1 MEPTA
6 TVILV
11 GIVLGILQLV
21 AGVVIGRYFPFPSR
35 GEPGSRPDPVGLG
48 MVVRRLGHLADR
60 ASEDMGQHWAE
71 IDQVN
76 GQLAQLAPPEGAPL
90 AEVVL
95 DAVAQVA
102 DSNVRLQHR
111 LAAAEEK
118 LQRQAQQLYTQIS
131 EARTDSLTEL
141 PNRRAFRDELDRQ
154 IALWEQRGTPF
165 GLLMVDADHF
175 KALND
180 RYGHP
185 AGDLVLRSLG
195 ETLRGAVRQMDV
207 VARVGGEEFAVILP
221 GATAGEAMHA
231 AEAVRGAVDAAR
243 FRFEHCDLQATV
255 SVGAAVVSPGDSP
268 LAVIKR
274 ADDALYA
281 SKRAGRNCGHFH
293 DGAACRRIPSQDAA
307 APRADDSELRQILH
321 ELRARLAEIAGQ
333 TEPAPVHQGK

>member
-1 MEPTA
+1 
-6 TVILV
+6 
-11 GIVLGILQLV
+11 
-21 AGVVIGRYFPFPSR
+21 VIGRYFPFRRR
-35 GEPGSRPDPVGLG
+35 GGPGAGPDFVGPG
-48 MVVRRLGHLADR
+48 TFVRRLGHLVGR
-60 ASEDMGQHWAE
+60 ASHDLGQHRAE
-71 IDQVN
+71 IAQVN
-76 GQLAQLAPPEGAPL
+76 RQLAQLGPADGTPL

-95 DAVAQVA
+95 DAIAQVA

-118 LQRQAQQLYTQIS
+118 LQHQAQQIHSQIS

-154 IALWEQRGTPF
+154 IALWQQRRTPF
-165 GLLMVDADHF
+165 ALLMVDADRF
-175 KALND
+175 KGLND

-221 GATAGEAMHA
+221 GATAGEALRA
-231 AEAVRGAVDAAR
+231 AEAARSAVDAAR
-243 FRFEHCDLQATV
+243 FRFERCDLHATV
-255 SVGAAVVSPGDSP
+255 SVGAAVVLPGDSP
-268 LAVIKR
+268 LALIKR
-274 ADDALYA
+274 ADEALYA

-293 DGAACRRIPSQDAA
+293 DGAACRKISSQDASA
-307 APRADDSELRQILH
+307 ARAEDHELGQILR

-333 TEPAPVHQGK
+333 AEPAPVHQGK